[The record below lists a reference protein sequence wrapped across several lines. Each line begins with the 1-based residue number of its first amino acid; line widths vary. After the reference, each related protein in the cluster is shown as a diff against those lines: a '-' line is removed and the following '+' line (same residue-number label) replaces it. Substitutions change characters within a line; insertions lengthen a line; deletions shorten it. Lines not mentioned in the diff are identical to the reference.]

1 MGSLFES
8 KSESVQDPTAVEAFN
23 LAKPYYQQG
32 LAGLGGLATQV
43 SQNPAYAGQRVAGLN
58 PFQTQSADALGGFA
72 GATSGLGMNMVNT
85 GLGNLNAGSN
95 VGANAQEIFSR
106 SGIDPTQMILSQA
119 NQYAN
124 NPYLDGVI
132 DAANRDTV
140 RGLTEQQLPSLM
152 RGMTGTGNTNS
163 TAGMKEGQIL
173 TRGAQDR
180 MADTA
185 NTIRSQF
192 FGQGLNMA
200 QNQYNQNLQN
210 MLQANA
216 GLQTAGGFGADLINA
231 GQSVAGTNFGQG
243 QAAGGLYQGQ
253 NQATLDANKSY
264 FDESI
269 QNPLSVYSALV
280 GSAAQTKTQGSAG
293 VSTQPSLASQLGSLA
308 LGGASAW
315 KTFR

>member
-1 MGSLFES
+1 MANLFKQRAE
-8 KSESVQDPTAVEAFN
+8 VVADPGATEAWN
-23 LAKPYYQQG
+23 LAKPFQQQSLSG
-32 LAGLGGLATQV
+32 LAGLASRV
-43 SQNPAYAGQRVAGLN
+43 SQNPAYSGQRVADLN
-58 PFQTQSADALGGFA
+58 PFQTGAANTLGGFA
-72 GATSGLGMNMVNT
+72 GNTAGYAQNFLNT
-85 GLGNLNAGSN
+85 GLGNMDAGGGVGSN
-95 VGANAQEIFSR
+95 YQDIYGRASM
-106 SGIDPTQMILSQA
+106 DPTQMILGQA

-152 RGMTGTGNTNS
+152 RGMVGGGGLNS

-173 TRGAQDR
+173 ARGAQDR

-210 MLQANA
+210 MMSANQGLMQAGQFGAEMLGAGQNYAGNA
-216 GLQTAGGFGADLINA
+216 FNLGNTAGGLF
-231 GQSVAGTNFGQG
+231 
-243 QAAGGLYQGQ
+243 QAQ
-253 NQATLDANKSY
+253 NQAQLDAQKAR

-269 QNPLSVYSALV
+269 ANPLSVYQAL
-280 GSAAQTKTQGSAG
+280 SQNAANATGVKTAAG
-293 VSTQPSLASQLGSLA
+293 VNTQPSIASQVGGFIGAISPFGS
-308 LGGASAW
+308 
-315 KTFR
+315 KK